1 VRLQEH
7 EKRAH
12 EQRVRATAQR
22 ILQRHIIAAADETFR
37 WTTSIDLS
45 EADLTEA
52 FFSGADLTGADLWR
66 ANLTEAFLR
75 EANLTQADLRRAT
88 LTGAKLGG
96 VSWTEGTV
104 WPENLRD
111 TIKRRRRRTSQAAT
125 SVFGMGTRYHSRRL
139 RDLHRRQHENG
150 HSRSS

>member
-111 TIKRRRRRTSQAAT
+111 TIKTASEDVAGGYLRIRDGYQVPQSPTTGPAPPAA
-125 SVFGMGTRYHSRRL
+125 
-139 RDLHRRQHENG
+139 
-150 HSRSS
+150 